1 MCRFWEDYFKWRKE
15 SRLQM
20 IIMWKIIF
28 WYISY
33 LVNKVKADVF
43 TSKYSTVSKF
53 YTKKRLNSQFF
64 VPKLTP
70 PPRAVADWP
79 FSSQLTSLMGC
90 FNAHK
95 IQVTTSLYWT
105 LSLTYV
111 RWARKTI
118 KNEKEERYCSW
129 TKAKKI
135 SMNVFSPILSFFQA
149 FFSSLH
155 TNQNTETRLFSGE
168 GATSRKNH
176 MSNTVISLRGVTQPL
191 SKWRVF
197 FLNKVPST
205 VTKCLQMWEKLSF
218 KKKDVLRCRKQDFIT
233 KANKRAVVLPP
244 RGLGH
249 IAISAR
255 RHLIKAPTQQKHI
268 EDMLKIMVF
277 TLFSLKSRSNLVTQG
292 SSWKCLWA
300 SIYCLNEQF

>member
-118 KNEKEERYCSW
+118 KKW
-129 TKAKKI
+129 KMKKK
-135 SMNVFSPILSFFQA
+135 NVTVAELRLKKYPWMFLVPSLVSF
-149 FFSSLH
+149 
-155 TNQNTETRLFSGE
+155 RLFS
-168 GATSRKNH
+168 
-176 MSNTVISLRGVTQPL
+176 
-191 SKWRVF
+191 
-197 FLNKVPST
+197 
-205 VTKCLQMWEKLSF
+205 
-218 KKKDVLRCRKQDFIT
+218 
-233 KANKRAVVLPP
+233 PP
-244 RGLGH
+244 CIQTR
-249 IAISAR
+249 
-255 RHLIKAPTQQKHI
+255 TQKHVCSVVK
-268 EDMLKIMVF
+268 ELPAGKTTCQ
-277 TLFSLKSRSNLVTQG
+277 TLWSLWGESPSHYPNEEFSS
-292 SSWKCLWA
+292 
-300 SIYCLNEQF
+300 

>member
-1 MCRFWEDYFKWRKE
+1 
-15 SRLQM
+15 M

-149 FFSSLH
+149 FFSPPCI
-155 TNQNTETRLFSGE
+155 QTR
-168 GATSRKNH
+168 T
-176 MSNTVISLRGVTQPL
+176 
-191 SKWRVF
+191 
-197 FLNKVPST
+197 
-205 VTKCLQMWEKLSF
+205 
-218 KKKDVLRCRKQDFIT
+218 
-233 KANKRAVVLPP
+233 
-244 RGLGH
+244 
-249 IAISAR
+249 
-255 RHLIKAPTQQKHI
+255 QKHVCSVVK
-268 EDMLKIMVF
+268 ELPAGKTTCQ
-277 TLFSLKSRSNLVTQG
+277 TLWSLWGESPSHYPNEEFSS
-292 SSWKCLWA
+292 
-300 SIYCLNEQF
+300 